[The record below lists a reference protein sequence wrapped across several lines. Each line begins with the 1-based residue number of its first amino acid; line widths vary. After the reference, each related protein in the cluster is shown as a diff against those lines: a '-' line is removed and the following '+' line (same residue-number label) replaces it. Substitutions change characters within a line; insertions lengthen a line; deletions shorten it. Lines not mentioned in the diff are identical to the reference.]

1 MNAEAITREAMSG
14 AGAKR
19 STQTRYKLLAAI
31 KREVAERLEQSLH
44 KAVFID
50 LSNDRQPEQV
60 QRLWDVEVKIG
71 SGSTTK
77 ITPETKIID
86 VFDRAAGKLLILGA
100 QGSGKTTTLLEL
112 AADLIAR
119 AENNT
124 DQPIPVLFNLSLWES
139 NNQSIASCL
148 VDYLGA
154 KYGVPVDISINL
166 LNQQQI
172 LPLLDGLD
180 ELELSRQEICLQRIN
195 YLLDRLNQLVACNR
209 VEVYKSGTTRLQM
222 HGAIYL
228 RSLDENQIR
237 NYLLNARSRE
247 LWENIKTDPDL
258 LVLAKTPLL
267 LNIMT
272 LSYEEILI
280 HSWKRLTS
288 LEERRQ
294 YLLNA
299 YVRRMLIRDVKPH
312 WYSKGKEPRLERSR
326 QGLVRL
332 AKNMRSQAIDEL
344 LIDNMQPAWLEN
356 STHKAQYRLGVRLI
370 FGVIYGLLASLM
382 LGVTSKLVGGLFIK
396 LIFTL
401 ILGLIGGIISGAMG
415 SFILGLTDEILEKI
429 VPFQPNLEKKLVAS
443 GGVKEA
449 AIYGLIVV
457 AIAILIFG
465 TIAVVAPGIS
475 WIIAPII
482 GLLAIVYVNIYG
494 LPGIQHFMLRLI
506 LWRNGYIPWNYSRFL
521 NYAAQRYFL
530 QRVGRRYRFMHDL
543 FKEHFASM

>member
-14 AGAKR
+14 AGTKR

-31 KREVAERLEQSLH
+31 KREVAARLEQSLH
-44 KAVFID
+44 NAVFID

-77 ITPETKIID
+77 IDPETKIID

-112 AADLIAR
+112 AADLITR
-119 AENNT
+119 AENNA
-124 DQPIPVLFNLSLWES
+124 DQPIPVVFNLSLWES

-148 VDYLGA
+148 VDYLGD
-154 KYGVPVDISINL
+154 KYGVPVDISREL

-180 ELELSRQEICLQRIN
+180 ELELERQEVCLQRIN

-228 RSLDENQIR
+228 RSLDESQIR

-272 LSYEEILI
+272 LAYEEILI

-288 LEERRQ
+288 LEERR
-294 YLLNA
+294 
-299 YVRRMLIRDVKPH
+299 
-312 WYSKGKEPRLERSR
+312 
-326 QGLVRL
+326 
-332 AKNMRSQAIDEL
+332 
-344 LIDNMQPAWLEN
+344 
-356 STHKAQYRLGVRLI
+356 
-370 FGVIYGLLASLM
+370 
-382 LGVTSKLVGGLFIK
+382 
-396 LIFTL
+396 
-401 ILGLIGGIISGAMG
+401 
-415 SFILGLTDEILEKI
+415 
-429 VPFQPNLEKKLVAS
+429 
-443 GGVKEA
+443 
-449 AIYGLIVV
+449 
-457 AIAILIFG
+457 
-465 TIAVVAPGIS
+465 
-475 WIIAPII
+475 
-482 GLLAIVYVNIYG
+482 
-494 LPGIQHFMLRLI
+494 
-506 LWRNGYIPWNYSRFL
+506 
-521 NYAAQRYFL
+521 
-530 QRVGRRYRFMHDL
+530 
-543 FKEHFASM
+543 